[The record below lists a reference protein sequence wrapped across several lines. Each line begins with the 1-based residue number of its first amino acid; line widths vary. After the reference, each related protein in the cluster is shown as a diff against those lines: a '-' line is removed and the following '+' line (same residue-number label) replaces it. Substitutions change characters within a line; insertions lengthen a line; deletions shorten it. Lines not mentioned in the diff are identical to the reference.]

1 MDFSKEIKTLQK
13 AIDFLHLL
21 LDSPLEKLSQ
31 KEIGKLATKLTKYVD
46 DIYYIDDL
54 MPLEE
59 FAEKFDK
66 RKDREAFFEV
76 LDLLDEAFGLLDQIA
91 GPEEEVQDG
100 LPVDDEKADAAV
112 DEAVGGIDDLY
123 AELIKNMKPGRHAS

>member
-1 MDFSKEIKTLQK
+1 MDFSKETKTLRRAIEFLELFMK
-13 AIDFLHLL
+13 AP
-21 LDSPLEKLSQ
+21 LDKLS
-31 KEIGKLATKLTKYVD
+31 KREVKKVVTTLTAIVD

-66 RKDREAFFEV
+66 RKDREAFLNV
-76 LDLLDEAFGLLDQIA
+76 LDLLDEAFGLLDRIL
-91 GPEEEVQDG
+91 GPDQMPEDIFEAYPE
-100 LPVDDEKADAAV
+100 DDSGADEHKPA
-112 DEAVGGIDDLY
+112 DLY

>member
-1 MDFSKEIKTLQK
+1 MDFSKETKTLQK
-13 AIDFLHLL
+13 AIDFLNLL
-21 LDSPLEKLSQ
+21 LDAPLDKLSK
-31 KEIGKLATKLTKYVD
+31 KEVKSVVATLTQYVD

-66 RKDREAFFEV
+66 RKDREAFLNV
-76 LDLLDEAFGLLDQIA
+76 LDLLDEAFGLLDQIL
-91 GPEEEVQDG
+91 GPEEEPEDLLGTEGEEQKSEEG
-100 LPVDDEKADAAV
+100 G
-112 DEAVGGIDDLY
+112 VGDLY